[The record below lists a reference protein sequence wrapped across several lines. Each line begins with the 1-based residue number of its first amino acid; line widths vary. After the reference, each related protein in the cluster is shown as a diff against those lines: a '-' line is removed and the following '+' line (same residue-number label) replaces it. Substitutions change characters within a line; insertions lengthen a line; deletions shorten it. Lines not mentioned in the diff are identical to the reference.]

1 MGWGCQEPK
10 VVKLYAL
17 LLNLA
22 QVENNIKLWHKA
34 ARKLSLTK
42 YCCVFSSRLAKEYFL
57 ETSARWHFGQSSTH
71 NKSCTWEATLSVPAN
86 LLVGFVFFCLEKLF
100 SLVSLALW

>member
-34 ARKLSLTK
+34 DPKAVSNQVLL
-42 YCCVFSSRLAKEYFL
+42 CFLQPVGQGVFSGNQR
-57 ETSARWHFGQSSTH
+57 QM
-71 NKSCTWEATLSVPAN
+71 
-86 LLVGFVFFCLEKLF
+86 
-100 SLVSLALW
+100 ALWPKLHSQ